1 MTSDRVGPASLSLRN
16 VSRRFGD
23 YVAVDGVSLTIAPGE
38 LVALI
43 GASGSGKTTTLRIV
57 AGYEAPDS
65 GSILLGDTDITRL
78 PPQRRGFGMVFQHY
92 ALFPQMSVVEN
103 VAFGLEARR
112 VGKEERVRKA
122 LEVLGSVGLEGR
134 ADRAVQNLSG
144 GEQQRVAL
152 ARALVIEPKALLLD
166 EPLSNLDPALRQT
179 TREDLRSQLRRA
191 GVPALFVTHDQ
202 EDAFAIADRIA
213 LLKKGRI
220 LQTGTPEEVYNSPV
234 NRDVASFIGRAVI
247 VPAKVTGSAAVLKI
261 GEESVFFQAT
271 HAAGAATSAGSSSV
285 VLRPHSLRIAEN
297 GVKGLSG
304 KIAERRFT
312 GSLVMYRVRL
322 ADGTVVEVE
331 SKNHSYHENDSVV
344 LVPGEKAVA
353 VIGG

>member
-1 MTSDRVGPASLSLRN
+1 MSKPPQAAALTLQKLGK
-16 VSRRFGD
+16 RFGD
-23 YVAVDGVSLTIAPGE
+23 YVAVEDVSLTIAPGE

-57 AGYEAPDS
+57 AGYESPDT

-78 PPQRRGFGMVFQHY
+78 PPQKRGFGMVFQHY
-92 ALFPQMSVVEN
+92 ALFPQMPVVEN
-103 VAFGLEARR
+103 VAFGLEARG
-112 VGKEERVRKA
+112 VGKAERLAKA
-122 LEVLGSVGLEGR
+122 REILETVGLKDR

-152 ARALVIEPKALLLD
+152 ARALIIEPKALLLD
-166 EPLSNLDPALRQT
+166 EPLSNLDPTLRQT
-179 TREDLRSQLRRA
+179 TREDLRAQLHSA

-202 EDAFAIADRIA
+202 EDAFAVADRIA
-213 LLKKGRI
+213 LLRKGRI
-220 LQTGTPEEVYNSPV
+220 LQTGTPEELYNSPV
-234 NRDVASFIGRAVI
+234 SRDVASFIGRAVI
-247 VPAKVTGSAAVLKI
+247 VPAQVTESAAVLKV
-261 GEESVFFQAT
+261 GEESILFQAT
-271 HAAGAATSAGSSSV
+271 HARGATSTGAQSSI

-304 KIAERRFT
+304 RITERRFT

-322 ADGTVVEVE
+322 GDGTVVEVE

-353 VIGG
+353 VIDG

>member
-1 MTSDRVGPASLSLRN
+1 MSDSRAPAALSLKN
-16 VSRRFGD
+16 VTRRFGD
-23 YVAVDGVSLTIAPGE
+23 YLAVDGVSLTVAPGE

-65 GSILLGDTDITRL
+65 GSVLVGDTDITRL

-92 ALFPQMSVVEN
+92 ALFPQMPVVEN
-103 VAFGLEARR
+103 VAFGLEARG
-112 VGKEERVRKA
+112 VGRAERNRRA
-122 LEVLGSVGLEGR
+122 REVLASVGLEGR
-134 ADRAVQNLSG
+134 ADRAVQSLSG

-179 TREDLRSQLRRA
+179 TREDLRAQLRKA

-202 EDAFAIADRIA
+202 EDAFAVADRIA

-220 LQTGTPEEVYNSPV
+220 LQTGTPEELYDSPAS
-234 NRDVASFIGRAVI
+234 RDVASFIGRAVI
-247 VPAKVTGSAAVLKI
+247 VPVRIDGSTAVLAI
-261 GEESVFFQAT
+261 GEETLRLPVGRS
-271 HAAGAATSAGSSSV
+271 AAPRRPVEQPHV
-285 VLRPHSLRIAEN
+285 VLRPHSLRIAEE
-297 GVKGLSG
+297 GSAGLRG
-304 KIAERRFT
+304 KISERRFT

-322 ADGTVVEVE
+322 ADGTVIEVE
-331 SKNHSYHENDSVV
+331 SKNHSLAENDEVV
-344 LVPGEKAVA
+344 LGAGEQPVA
-353 VIGG
+353 LIDG